1 MTTPTRNAS
10 AECFNYSRGCL
21 EGIGREYVCAK
32 GWSQRRPRSKP
43 RGRFPFTTRTFV
55 LVSRNGGES
64 LTHPPN
70 TQIDDRP
77 LRILTLTIMSHR
89 TAPSDAQAHLG
100 CPVFDEHCD
109 CGVYFVHG
117 TTLTAHRG
125 ALTWGLP
132 SECHIGRNVAGIK
145 SLHTWDYTA
154 GPAKPSHAQRCD
166 Y

>member
-1 MTTPTRNAS
+1 MVTAS
-10 AECFNYSRGCL
+10 S
-21 EGIGREYVCAK
+21 
-32 GWSQRRPRSKP
+32 RSKP
-43 RGRFPFTTRTFV
+43 RGRFPFTTRAFV

-77 LRILTLTIMSHR
+77 LRILTLAIMSHR

-154 GPAKPSHAQRCD
+154 GPAKPSHNGAITEQRPSSHLVHTWLASCQD
-166 Y
+166 FSPY